1 MKTINICYK
10 YYVCKRTKG
19 LHSFSVLIFTS
30 DGGTVMTS
38 SWGASAF
45 LAFLPSHPFS
55 SSLHFF
61 PRLPPRRGFH
71 ILVQGREHFLLF
83 RPFLDFRFCLRARL
97 LLERRRPLLLRH
109 FLPFLDF
116 LRLRLDLRLPPR
128 LQRPPRRLLL
138 ERVLLS
144 FLLRLLLPQCP
155 LALYRP
161 SSVISSAFWSMA
173 DFRAN
178 LTSLEVGDPSPLVF
192 LKKENMSLIEEPWVE
207 LRFATA
213 CWTSFCILR
222 RGLLTLSAISV
233 PRWINLESNLN
244 FLCRPHWSFEG
255 HSCYGN
261 LVNILLFYKLHI
273 FYLLLKEM
281 FSLSKR
287 FVFVYF
293 YNILCYT

>member
-1 MKTINICYK
+1 MKTIHINNIC
-10 YYVCKRTKG
+10 VRG
-19 LHSFSVLIFTS
+19 LHSFSVLIFIS

-38 SWGASAF
+38 SWGASTF
-45 LAFLPSHPFS
+45 LVLCPFS

-61 PRLPPRRGFH
+61 PRFPPRLGFH

-83 RPFLDFRFCLRARL
+83 RPFLDLRFCLRALL

-138 ERVLLS
+138 DRVLLS
-144 FLLRLLLPQCP
+144 LLLRLLLPQWR

-178 LTSLEVGDPSPLVF
+178 LTSLEVGESSPLVF
-192 LKKENMSLIEEPWVE
+192 LKKEKMSLIEEPWAE

-213 CWTSFCILR
+213 CCTSVCIFR

-233 PRWINLESNLN
+233 PQWINLESNLN
-244 FLCRPHWSFEG
+244 FWCRPHWNFEG

-261 LVNILLFYKLHI
+261 LDNILIFFDDYKFLPCTVLSVFLNWNTLRYIRVYLF
-273 FYLLLKEM
+273 
-281 FSLSKR
+281 
-287 FVFVYF
+287 
-293 YNILCYT
+293 